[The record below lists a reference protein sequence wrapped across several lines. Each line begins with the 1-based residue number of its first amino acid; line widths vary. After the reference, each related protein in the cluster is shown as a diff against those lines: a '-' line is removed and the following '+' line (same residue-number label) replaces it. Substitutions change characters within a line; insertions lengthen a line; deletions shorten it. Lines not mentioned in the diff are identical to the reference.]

1 MAYYKGQLVLHGHTF
16 AIHARSRAKREDW
29 RREEDGL
36 NARESLE
43 LLVGDASHSFVLES
57 GLDTWQKRLMY
68 FLKPVAQHFETDS
81 GMLLQGYMRHNLPA
95 HMLEAGVDPM
105 GFLEARA

>member
-36 NARESLE
+36 NARESCSW
-43 LLVGDASHSFVLES
+43 GTPAIASSWS
-57 GLDTWQKRLMY
+57 
-68 FLKPVAQHFETDS
+68 
-81 GMLLQGYMRHNLPA
+81 PA
-95 HMLEAGVDPM
+95 WTLGRSA
-105 GFLEARA
+105 